1 MRSGVQITPP
11 AFTLMKVRTM
21 PMATDQATER
31 FTSYMRAMHAPIGP
45 YTVQYDNGKPRFVV
59 ATSRT
64 GLDNLTGG
72 IFFSSQRIEGL
83 FPFHT
88 ETHPVQAHMLPSH
101 LKTEVDLHTII
112 IEAHAPSGRHVDVE
126 IERLDPG
133 YQSPLKRT
141 A

>member
-1 MRSGVQITPP
+1 
-11 AFTLMKVRTM
+11 M
-21 PMATDQATER
+21 PIATDHATSAFEA
-31 FTSYMRAMHAPIGP
+31 YMRAMHAPIAA
-45 YTVQYDNGKPRFVV
+45 YTVQDYNGKPRFVV

-64 GLDNLTGG
+64 GLDYITGG
-72 IFFSSQRIEGL
+72 IFSSSRLVEGM
-83 FPFHT
+83 FPFFT

-112 IEAHAPSGRHVDVE
+112 IEAHAPSGRHVDAE